1 MADGNKENGNGVSC
15 KTIHSKVLL
24 KITVKINF
32 LQNYDNGSSKKQVW
46 KEDKNIRSI
55 WCLLERKEAKGVW
68 HLIVKDNPTL
78 NNHNK

>member
-32 LQNYDNGSSKKQVW
+32 LQNYNNGSSKKQAW
-46 KEDKNIRSI
+46 KLRRQKYQVNMMLTGAKRSQR
-55 WCLLERKEAKGVW
+55 CLTLDSKGQSY
-68 HLIVKDNPTL
+68 PQ
-78 NNHNK
+78 

>member
-32 LQNYDNGSSKKQVW
+32 LQNYDNDSSKKQV
-46 KEDKNIRSI
+46 
-55 WCLLERKEAKGVW
+55 
-68 HLIVKDNPTL
+68 
-78 NNHNK
+78 